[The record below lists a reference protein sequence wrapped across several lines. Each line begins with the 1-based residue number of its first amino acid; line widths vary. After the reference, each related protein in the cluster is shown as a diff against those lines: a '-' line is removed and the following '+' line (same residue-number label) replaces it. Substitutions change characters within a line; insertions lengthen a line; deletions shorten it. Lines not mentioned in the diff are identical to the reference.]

1 MCHVQKQSVDAAPV
15 ASQGLAHVLCAT
27 TLHRAGFTKRAPVKL
42 CPVED
47 SGRLSLR
54 KCSSPQASLGGQP
67 SIGTHLTAEP
77 ASRGLVLASV
87 PPPACTPRLCQHA
100 AEDRSRLIQDPT
112 CVTDTI
118 TCQPAS
124 LVLSCPDTTGN
135 QHHGNARIALCD
147 SVIHSRLQAQCR
159 TPEHKPGDGLGLKT
173 LCQLLSCC
181 WWVRR
186 QITAGPG
193 HGLTTH
199 LAARHHAAPSPRF
212 AAPGS
217 SSGECVLKIDH
228 ARRLHASAPSLGPH
242 LFSEPDPTSPI
253 RTPEGGL
260 HLSIFPRLI
269 H

>member
-100 AEDRSRLIQDPT
+100 AEDRSRLTQDPT

-124 LVLSCPDTTGN
+124 LVLSCPSTTGN
-135 QHHGNARIALCD
+135 LKHHGNARIALREFRD
-147 SVIHSRLQAQCR
+147 SFPATGTMQN
-159 TPEHKPGDGLGLKT
+159 PGT
-173 LCQLLSCC
+173 Q
-181 WWVRR
+181 
-186 QITAGPG
+186 
-193 HGLTTH
+193 
-199 LAARHHAAPSPRF
+199 
-212 AAPGS
+212 
-217 SSGECVLKIDH
+217 
-228 ARRLHASAPSLGPH
+228 ARRRPRPQNSVSTLVLLLVGETTNHRRSRAWSHNTSSCTPPRRSL
-242 LFSEPDPTSPI
+242 S
-253 RTPEGGL
+253 
-260 HLSIFPRLI
+260 
-269 H
+269 

>member
-1 MCHVQKQSVDAAPV
+1 MQGRCAEDMGGSRYANTAAPSLTRRPAV
-15 ASQGLAHVLCAT
+15 HRNAS
-27 TLHRAGFTKRAPVKL
+27 HR
-42 CPVED
+42 
-47 SGRLSLR
+47 
-54 KCSSPQASLGGQP
+54 
-67 SIGTHLTAEP
+67 GT
-77 ASRGLVLASV
+77 SQQGLVLASV

-112 CVTDTI
+112 CVMDTI
-118 TCQPAS
+118 TCQPAY
-124 LVLSCPDTTGN
+124 LVLSCPSTTGN
-135 QHHGNARIALCD
+135 LEHHGNARIALRD

-193 HGLTTH
+193 HGVTTH
-199 LAARHHAAPSPRF
+199 LAARHHAAPSPRV
-212 AAPGS
+212 AAPCS
-217 SSGECVLKIDH
+217 SSGERVLKIDH
-228 ARRLHASAPSLGPH
+228 ALRLHASATSLGAH
-242 LFSEPDPTSPI
+242 LFSDPDPTSPI